1 MGDGDT
7 ANTWEFQ
14 CCKDLI
20 IETGFGPNSMFLER
34 PFDLDW
40 LTEHCQA
47 RFGVTPEPTRMV
59 DNWHFD
65 DLVAH
70 GGSYILFTNGLK
82 DAWSPLSFTEDLS
95 DTIKAINMP
104 SGAHHSDLN
113 ECCHGRPEED
123 DIIEGRKEVARILG
137 EWIAEF
143 KA

>member
-40 LTEHCQA
+40 LTGHCQA